1 MVSPMVSLGVH
12 TSRAIQ
18 LQGQSTLVFRAKECN
33 QLQSRTAAE
42 HGPPR
47 EGKTPD
53 SPCRPHSEVTMARRC
68 LATLLALASAPS
80 TSAQRSQL
88 FDKDWKFFRGDVD
101 VSSPSVHC
109 PAATFPDTV
118 GRCQGLKK
126 VDGIADPGG
135 CRDACC
141 TAGPKCTTWQ
151 WCPAGSKCDMANEC
165 WIGSQDKCAEDA
177 EGWVTGARDP
187 TPAPA
192 PAPPPSPPPAF
203 AKASF
208 DDSSWRTVELPHDW
222 SIEDLPA
229 REDDIDTPAITIRNG
244 TWKFAKGDGD
254 ESWAA
259 PGFDDSKWTDVT
271 VPSNWRDPPLSYTD
285 ANATGWFRRS
295 FTLAADKLA
304 AYHKTAS
311 PVMLALGEVAC
322 HDDTYVNGKH
332 VGGTHGCIPY
342 RAYALDLSY
351 LKAGE
356 NVVAVKVSSAGKPV
370 GGLCDSGATAKNG
383 VSVAS
388 GSDWQPPSPFDPA
401 RSPNGRSYGYSV
413 DGAAWYVQWA
423 SVTQCAGR

>member
-1 MVSPMVSLGVH
+1 MQPS
-12 TSRAIQ
+12 AISN
-18 LQGQSTLVFRAKECN
+18 GGGAWSTCCIPQR
-33 QLQSRTAAE
+33 R
-42 HGPPR
+42 
-47 EGKTPD
+47 KTPD
-53 SPCRPHSEVTMARRC
+53 SPLPPHSEVTMARRC

-126 VDGIADPGG
+126 VDSIADPGG

-342 RAYALDLSY
+342 RAYALDLSN